1 MVRNLYVFVMQAAR
15 VIANLL
21 VAGAGILIRAGTQA
35 YRQAIISKSLFRSPP
50 HADDSHNS
58 SGVVFVL
65 DLPLTLQG
73 A

>member
-1 MVRNLYVFVMQAAR
+1 MQAAR

-35 YRQAIISKSLFRSPP
+35 YRQAIISKSIFISPS
-50 HADDSHNS
+50 HADDSHTS
-58 SGVVFVL
+58 SAVIFVL
-65 DLPLTLQG
+65 AFPVPLQK